1 MGGRV
6 AEELVFKHVT
16 TGAGN
21 DLNQATD
28 LARKMVC
35 EWGMSDKL
43 GPLTFGQKND
53 SVFLG
58 RDWTA
63 KRDLSERVA
72 KEIDLEIRQFVTENY
87 ERAKRVLTEHMA
99 GLNALAEALLVKESL
114 DALDI
119 DRILTKSSAGTVP
132 A

>member
-1 MGGRV
+1 M
-6 AEELVFKHVT
+6 AEELIFNHVT

-21 DLNQATD
+21 DLEQATD

-43 GPLTFGQKND
+43 GPLTFGQKHD

-58 RDWTA
+58 RDLIA
-63 KRDLSERVA
+63 KRDCSERVA
-72 KEIDLEIRQFVTENY
+72 KEIDFEVKQFVTENY
-87 ERAKRVLTEHMA
+87 ERAKRVLTEHMT
-99 GLNALAEALLVKESL
+99 GLKALAEALLAKEVL

-119 DRILTKSSAGTVP
+119 DRILTESTTRNVAV
-132 A
+132 

>member
-1 MGGRV
+1 
-6 AEELVFKHVT
+6 
-16 TGAGN
+16 
-21 DLNQATD
+21 
-28 LARKMVC
+28 
-35 EWGMSDKL
+35 MSEKL

-58 RDWTA
+58 RDLAA

-72 KEIDLEIRQFVTENY
+72 KEIDFEIKQFVTENY
-87 ERAKRVLTEHMA
+87 ERAKRVLTDHMA
-99 GLNALAEALLVKESL
+99 GLNALAEALLAKESL

-119 DRILTKSSAGTVP
+119 DRILTESSAGTVP

>member
-1 MGGRV
+1 MQLPTEDRHSYTKEFLCNRLAVLMGGRV

-43 GPLTFGQKND
+43 GPLTFGQKTTRYSWGGTGLPKGTSANELRRRLI
-53 SVFLG
+53 S
-58 RDWTA
+58 RSSS
-63 KRDLSERVA
+63 LSLKTTSEPS
-72 KEIDLEIRQFVTENY
+72 KC
-87 ERAKRVLTEHMA
+87 
-99 GLNALAEALLVKESL
+99 
-114 DALDI
+114 
-119 DRILTKSSAGTVP
+119 
-132 A
+132 

>member
-1 MGGRV
+1 LPF
-6 AEELVFKHVT
+6 EH
-16 TGAGN
+16 N
-21 DLNQATD
+21 
-28 LARKMVC
+28 
-35 EWGMSDKL
+35 
-43 GPLTFGQKND
+43 ND

-72 KEIDLEIRQFVTENY
+72 KEIDLEIKQFVTENY
-87 ERAKRVLTEHMA
+87 ERAKQVLTEHMA
-99 GLNALAEALLVKESL
+99 GLNALAEALLIKESL

-119 DRILTKSSAGTVP
+119 DRILTESSAGTVP